1 LKKNVKYCANN
12 LPYDWSAVST
22 PYLHVR
28 GPQGEVVTEKL
39 HDQGAILVGIF
50 PKGIQLGDGFIK
62 GL

>member
-1 LKKNVKYCANN
+1 MMVR
-12 LPYDWSAVST
+12 T
-22 PYLHVR
+22 PYLHIR

-50 PKGIQLGDGFIK
+50 PKGVQLGNGFIE